1 MTVDEIYERGY
12 TFLKFSDYEMDFQLD
27 RNENKTN
34 TNADSMMLDYLK
46 GIESVT
52 LHPVENLKITAN
64 IATQPKRFEFLLQ
77 MLESI
82 DGQFDEIR
90 LYLNNF
96 REVPKELEKY
106 TCYIGRDLT
115 DNGKFFWSNNRDE
128 YYFTLDDDVIYP
140 PDYVEKTLPLI
151 GNRIVTYHGRNLFG
165 LNQPYYDNHKVYLFY
180 KKLNKDV
187 KLDVGSTGFMAFN
200 TNVFSPHLW
209 KSPNKKMTDLLVA
222 LEAAMHGIDLV
233 CLKKEANWIKPIEL
247 YHDGIRMEFIRFGFE
262 DGGEDNKQSSIADM
276 ILIYKRD
283 ELKFDRSLISLTLE
297 KSSVELLYSKILENI
312 DNSNTY
318 SFYHLGCGNGNMI
331 YHLSLISDFK
341 DLVGVDTV
349 DERIQSS
356 TSIIKNFEDRQ
367 KLHFLNMK
375 YDGLEFEENSVIVIN
390 DWAISSEHTEKVWQK
405 MNNNCHLV
413 STKII
418 NAQPHDKIT
427 IVTENNIQLTYY
439 YYIKKCEPITA
450 VSKYQKTFVINLD
463 DCQYSEKRWLL
474 LEKKFNYFN
483 NVERFIASKGRVE
496 DYQLYVGDRWDW
508 GSFTG
513 RQSHIVRMTDGEV
526 GCCMSHIRI
535 WKKIVEEDID
545 VCLVVEDDA
554 NKILPGFDLI
564 LSNLIDKLPKD
575 WDVFIIGFMLFR
587 DKGELVND
595 DFIKI
600 KEFLLTHCYL
610 INKKGAQKFL
620 ENLPV
625 DSPID
630 TFMTRCSDKV
640 NIYSHNYFRRKDADK
655 IFPALVSQSSK
666 EPGVLS
672 LINKFQGRI

>member
-200 TNVFSPHLW
+200 TNIFSPHLW

-439 YYIKKCEPITA
+439 YYIKKCEPFTA
-450 VSKYQKTFVINLD
+450 VSKYQKTFIINLD
-463 DCQYSEKRWLL
+463 DCQHSEKRWLL

-483 NVERFIASKGRVE
+483 NIERFIASKGRVE
-496 DYQLYVGDRWDW
+496 DYQLYVGDKWDW

-535 WKKIVEEDID
+535 WKKIVEDDID

-587 DKGELVND
+587 DKGELVSD

-655 IFPALVSQSSK
+655 IFPTLVSQSSK

-672 LINKFQGRI
+672 LIAKFQGRI

>member
-34 TNADSMMLDYLK
+34 TDADSMMLDYLK

-64 IATQPKRFEFLLQ
+64 IATQPKRFDFLLQ

-115 DNGKFFWSNNRDE
+115 DNGKFFWSGNKNE

-165 LNQPYYDNHKVYLFY
+165 LNQPYYDNHKIYLFY
-180 KKLNKDV
+180 KKLNKEV

-200 TNVFSPHLW
+200 TNLFTPHLW

-222 LEAAMHGIDLV
+222 LEAAMYNIDLV
-233 CLKKEANWIKPIEL
+233 CLKKESNWIKPIEL

-297 KSSVELLYSKILENI
+297 KSSVEILYQKILNNI
-312 DNSNTY
+312 GDSNNF

-331 YHLSLISDFK
+331 YHLGLISDFK

-349 DERIQSS
+349 DERIQSA
-356 TSIIKNFEDRQ
+356 TSIIKNFEDR
-367 KLHFLNMK
+367 KKFHFLNIG
-375 YDGLEFEENSVIVIN
+375 YDGLEFEENSVVFVN
-390 DWAISSEHTEKVWQK
+390 DWAISSEHTENVWQK
-405 MNNNCHLV
+405 LNNNCHLI

-418 NAQPHDKIT
+418 NAQPQDKIT
-427 IVTENNIQLTYY
+427 VVTENNIQLTYY
-439 YYIKKCEPITA
+439 YYIKKCEPVTA

-463 DCQYSEKRWLL
+463 DCQHSEKRWQLL
-474 LEKKFNYFN
+474 KEKFNYFN
-483 NVERFIASKGRVE
+483 NVERFSASKGRVE

-535 WKKIVEEDID
+535 WKKIVEDDID

-564 LSNLIDKLPKD
+564 LSNLINKLPKD

-587 DKGELVND
+587 DKGELVSD
-595 DFIKI
+595 DFLKI

-620 ENLPV
+620 ENLQV

-655 IFPALVSQSSK
+655 MYPALISQSSK

-672 LINKFQGRI
+672 LITKFQGRV